1 MKKGTKD
8 MKYLEIKNNNVY
20 YRNSNNESI
29 PIDNITKEDL
39 LYLINKAL
47 ENDFE
52 FDEYDSDKIGNQ
64 VHNIIYKSIESKI
77 KDFISRKSEIIDD
90 INSLYKDAI
99 NKYCK

>member
-99 NKYCK
+99 NKYC

>member
-29 PIDNITKEDL
+29 PLDNITKEDL

-99 NKYCK
+99 NKYC